1 MAAIRYL
8 SHKFSLHIFLCDLS
22 DSICISTPFSHSLHS
37 RFLDMALRTTI
48 LVFFVAMAFLGTSS
62 CASTSGAVYR
72 AGVVY
77 HVGDSGGWSIIADYN
92 YWTSKKDFHVGDI
105 LIFGKM
111 FHSLTQVN
119 GEDYQSC
126 NTKSP
131 IKVYAIGSDA
141 ITLTKPG
148 DYYFIGGRN
157 LKSERYATTLKKP
170 GHCQAGEKI
179 HIKVTLP
186 IPNHHLVASF
196 SLAPTP

>member
-1 MAAIRYL
+1 
-8 SHKFSLHIFLCDLS
+8 
-22 DSICISTPFSHSLHS
+22 
-37 RFLDMALRTTI
+37 MALRTSI
-48 LVFFVAMAFLGTSS
+48 LVFFVAMAFLGTCS

-72 AGVVY
+72 AGVLY

-92 YWTSKKDFHVGDI
+92 NWTSKKDFHVGDI

-111 FHSLTQVN
+111 FHTVTQVN

-131 IKVYAIGSDA
+131 IKVYATGSDA

-148 DYYFIGGRN
+148 NYYFIGGRN
-157 LKSERYATTLKKP
+157 FKKP

-186 IPNHHLVASF
+186 IPKHHLVAS
-196 SLAPTP
+196 SRLAPSPK